1 MPASFAS
8 KYQEI
13 SASGSSPSSDILA
26 HCRNELVQAVWGT
39 LLLDEEFKSAYT
51 EGILMTCFD
60 GKVREVFPR
69 VITDSSDYPER

>member
-1 MPASFAS
+1 MPASFAA

-13 SASGSSPSSDILA
+13 SASGSPPSTDVLA
-26 HCRNELVQAVWGT
+26 HCRNELVQAVWGA
-39 LLLDEEFKSAYT
+39 LLLDAEFKAAHE

-60 GKVREVFPR
+60 GKIREVFPR